1 MDQNK
6 NHGPRHISEI
16 LLDWP
21 GLKTTAWVNG
31 GSPNKRPGER
41 HKRGSRKVA
50 PFHKKWHGGA
60 SNKTPNWVIKTN
72 YLMKVS
78 KQGDLFGEVEI
89 ILESPYLDECIK
101 GLGADFGRACAH
113 FESQVIQSMKDTLRK
128 LISVYA
134 YSKHQFHPISGQQ
147 VLERLEDAK
156 RRITKRSR
164 LEKAQSALEAIY
176 VDLEAVLPNPNAR
189 TYPSQFK
196 KVHLLYEFV
205 DFDFSNWILN

>member
-6 NHGPRHISEI
+6 NKDPRHISEI

-21 GLKTTAWVNG
+21 DLKTTAWVNG

-50 PFHKKWHGGA
+50 PSFKKLYGGA

-89 ILESPYLDECIK
+89 ILQSPHLDESIK
-101 GLGADFGRACAH
+101 GLGSDFGRACVH
-113 FESQVIQSMKDTLRK
+113 FEYQVVLAMKDTLNK
-128 LISVYA
+128 LISVYS
-134 YSKHQFHPISGQQ
+134 YSKHQFDPISGKEI
-147 VLERLEDAK
+147 LERLENAK
-156 RRITKRSR
+156 KSITKRSR
-164 LEKAQSALEAIY
+164 LEKAQSVLEAIY

-196 KVHLLYEFV
+196 KVNLLYEFT